1 MMLCGIISPAWPA
14 TAPAV
19 GETELVNTALLNTWL
34 RRAHPRGAEAVVLL
48 PAALTRAVH
57 EDEAHRQAD
66 LRERGRGRA
75 AVATRLLTAA
85 RRAVGLPWRHG
96 S

>member
-48 PAALTRAVH
+48 PAIVTWLSRSGPAGG
-57 EDEAHRQAD
+57 
-66 LRERGRGRA
+66 ER
-75 AVATRLLTAA
+75 A
-85 RRAVGLPWRHG
+85 RRCG
-96 S
+96 